1 MLVVYP
7 NARAEQG
14 KDELMMHEDAV
25 LALAWSR
32 DSEMLAT
39 ADQVQAAAADARHG
53 RWGAGS
59 SLACRARRTQS
70 EAMPQAPG
78 PHGPTS
84 PPATPHAAWDP
95 TRWHR
100 APAPHPHGS
109 IQRVEHR
116 ARQAPS
122 AAEAPNAPHFSFGSF

>member
-1 MLVVYP
+1 MWWWRILMRHPSLPILILGLRTRGVLLIPWPAGP
-7 NARAEQG
+7 NAWGAEQG

-59 SLACRARRTQS
+59 SLACRARRTLCC
-70 EAMPQAPG
+70 
-78 PHGPTS
+78 
-84 PPATPHAAWDP
+84 
-95 TRWHR
+95 
-100 APAPHPHGS
+100 
-109 IQRVEHR
+109 
-116 ARQAPS
+116 
-122 AAEAPNAPHFSFGSF
+122 FGV